1 MVLKIKTFLFIS
13 IITFPIFLFAQ
24 NLENKK
30 IKFSG
35 DLIQD
40 SRLISQNFNF
50 KGNPEITID
59 NPHKKSP
66 WLATAFSLVLPGAGE
81 FYAGSYLKAGIF
93 VAVEAALITTAIIYN
108 NKGNKQTTDFQN
120 YADKNWSVL
129 RYARWLIAYHGAD
142 SSNIIL
148 PNSPSL
154 PPWERINWAGLN
166 AAEVGSHTLPP
177 HGDQQY
183 YEEIGKY
190 DEYASGWND
199 FGGSSADFPPPTP
212 NMLNYEG
219 MRGHANDLYDIST
232 KAVVVTYINHFL
244 SALDAYW
251 STSMFNK
258 EVAMKMRVE
267 RLQYAYH
274 DELVPTLKI
283 QVSF

>member
-1 MVLKIKTFLFIS
+1 MVLKIKAFLFL
-13 IITFPIFLFAQ
+13 IIMTFPIILFAQ
-24 NLENKK
+24 NSVNKK

-35 DLIQD
+35 DLVQD
-40 SRLISQNFNF
+40 SRIISQNYNY
-50 KGNPEITID
+50 KSNHEIALD

-93 VAVEAALITTAIIYN
+93 VAVEAALITTAVIYN

-120 YADKNWSVL
+120 YADKNWSVV
-129 RYARWLIAYHGAD
+129 RYAQWLIDYHNAD
-142 SSNIIL
+142 PNIIT
-148 PNSPSL
+148 STDASL
-154 PPWERINWAGLN
+154 PPWERINWPLLN
-166 AAEVGSHTLPP
+166 QYEVGSHTLPR

-212 NMLNYEG
+212 NMLTYEG
-219 MRGHANDLYDIST
+219 MRGHANDLFDVSS
-232 KAVVVTYINHFL
+232 KAIVVIYINHFL

-267 RLQYAYH
+267 RQQYAYH
-274 DELVPTLKI
+274 DMLVPTLKI